1 MARWRDF
8 ETTAPEFAES
18 VAGRVARRRHKTLA
32 TLRRDG
38 SPRVTGIETMLVDGD
53 IYIGS
58 MAGARKSADLQRDP
72 RFALHCVAADPPEN
86 DPSAWDG
93 DMSLSGSAVEV
104 RDNNE
109 IRRLMTAAGHAIDDA
124 QAGESHLFRLD
135 IDEVVSVRVHASLEY
150 LEIET
155 WHADG
160 GLRRVE
166 RR

>member
-1 MARWRDF
+1 MARWNDV
-8 ETTAPEFAES
+8 ETAAPEFAES
-18 VAGRVARRRHKTLA
+18 VAERLGRRRHKTLS

-38 SPRVTGIETMLVDGD
+38 SPRVSGIETMLIDGD

-58 MAGARKSADLQRDP
+58 MAGARKSVDLRRDP
-72 RFALHCVAADPPEN
+72 RFALHCIATDPPED

-93 DMSLSGSAVEV
+93 DVSLSGNAVEV
-104 RDNNE
+104 RGDNE
-109 IRRLMTAAGHAIDDA
+109 IRRLMAAAGHAIDDA
-124 QAGESHLFRLD
+124 HIVESHLFRLD

-150 LEIET
+150 LEIEA

-160 GLRRVE
+160 GFRRVE